1 LSSEIREVRSKDER
15 IDMKTPRIIGIIL
28 TLGAIACFGTS
39 GDWNPGF
46 FQLGTAFA
54 QEDWKKEFDDVCSKT
69 QDAMVFTSDELRN
82 LVDRC
87 DKLKP
92 QIEKLDES
100 QRKVYLKRLQ
110 MCRDLYFFVLESRE
124 KKQ

>member
-1 LSSEIREVRSKDER
+1 MKSPRRIAIWILFALICCLVTADEG
-15 IDMKTPRIIGIIL
+15 DIGIFRA
-28 TLGAIACFGTS
+28 GIAH
-39 GDWNPGF
+39 
-46 FQLGTAFA
+46 A
-54 QEDWKKEFDDVCSKT
+54 QEDWRKEFDDVCSRT
-69 QDAMVFTSDELRN
+69 QDAMVISSGELKN

-92 QIEKLDES
+92 RIEKLDES
-100 QRKVYLKRLQ
+100 QRKVYLKRLH

>member
-1 LSSEIREVRSKDER
+1 
-15 IDMKTPRIIGIIL
+15 MKTPRIIGIIL

>member
-1 LSSEIREVRSKDER
+1 
-15 IDMKTPRIIGIIL
+15 MKAPRTIAIWLLFGL
-28 TLGAIACFGTS
+28 TTTCFGTT
-39 GDWNPGF
+39 GEGGIGI
-46 FQLGTAFA
+46 FQAGIAHA
-54 QEDWKKEFDDVCSKT
+54 QEDWRKEFDDVCSRT
-69 QDAMVFTSDELRN
+69 QDAMVIPSGELKN

-100 QRKVYLKRLQ
+100 QRKVYLKRLH

>member
-1 LSSEIREVRSKDER
+1 
-15 IDMKTPRIIGIIL
+15 M
-28 TLGAIACFGTS
+28 
-39 GDWNPGF
+39 
-46 FQLGTAFA
+46 
-54 QEDWKKEFDDVCSKT
+54 EFEDVCSKT
-69 QDAMVFTSDELRN
+69 QDAMVIPSGELKN

-92 QIEKLDES
+92 RIEQLDES

-110 MCRDLYFFVLESRE
+110 LCRDLYFFVLETRE

>member
-1 LSSEIREVRSKDER
+1 
-15 IDMKTPRIIGIIL
+15 MKAPRII
-28 TLGAIACFGTS
+28 AIRLLFCVAFCFGMA
-39 GDWNPGF
+39 GNWDPVF
-46 FQLGTAFA
+46 FRSGTAFA

-69 QDAMVFTSDELRN
+69 QDAMVYTSDELKN

-92 QIEKLDES
+92 QIDKLDES
-100 QRKVYLKRLQ
+100 QRKVYSKRLQ

-124 KKQ
+124 KKE